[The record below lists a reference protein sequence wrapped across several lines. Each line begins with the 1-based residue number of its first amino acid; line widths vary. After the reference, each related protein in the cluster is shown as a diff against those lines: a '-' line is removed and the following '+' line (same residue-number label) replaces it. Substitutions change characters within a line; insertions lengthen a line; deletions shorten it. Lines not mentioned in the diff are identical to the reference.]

1 MSSPRRDSVGNLL
14 VIIPARNEAV
24 NLPNV
29 IAELR
34 SWQPEAAILVVD
46 DASDDNTREVLPAL
60 DVHWLRLAQRLGVGG
75 AMRAGLRYARILG
88 HDLVVRL
95 DGDGQ
100 HRPDQI
106 ERLLSPIVE
115 GNVDAVQGSRY
126 TGDVGYASQ
135 GMRRLGQ
142 RILAILLSMGT
153 GNRLTDPTSGFW
165 AFGPRAVR
173 ILADHHPTGY
183 PEPELRLF
191 LRRNRLAVAEAPVQM
206 RGRFAGRSSLTLPRA
221 WLAAARVLLAMIVV
235 PLRAVVEAPTH
246 D

>member
-1 MSSPRRDSVGNLL
+1 VKFL
-14 VIIPARNEAV
+14 VLIPARNEAL
-24 NLPNV
+24 NLPKV

-34 SWQPEAAILVVD
+34 RCRPEADILVVD
-46 DASDDNTREVLPAL
+46 DASNDDTTDVLPGL
-60 DVHWLRLAQRLGVGG
+60 GVYWLRLAQPLGIGG

-88 HDLVVRL
+88 HNLVVRL

-106 ERLLSPIVE
+106 ERLLRPIRE
-115 GNVDAVQGSRY
+115 AGADAVQGSRY

-135 GMRRLGQ
+135 GVRRLGQ
-142 RILAILLSMGT
+142 RVVAFILST
-153 GNRLTDPTSGFW
+153 GAGDRVTDPTSGIW

-206 RGRFAGRSSLTLPRA
+206 RGRLAGRSSLTVPRA
-221 WLAAARVLLAMIVV
+221 WLAGARVVLAMVVV
-235 PLRAVVEAPTH
+235 PLRAIVEAPAR